1 MDNQLLYK
9 DLETFKKV
17 LPGKENAYKE
27 RVPAYV
33 ADNLAS
39 MFDLR
44 PYQKEAMGRFVYYF
58 NEYDDRPQDQ
68 PTQNLFHM
76 ATGSGKTLIM
86 AGLILYLY
94 EQGYRN
100 FLFFVDSSN
109 IINKTRENFLNSAS
123 SKFLFVEDIQI
134 GERQIRVR
142 EVDNFSSSH
151 PDDINIIFTTIQG
164 LHSRL
169 NTPRENSVTYE
180 DFEDQRVVML
190 SDEAHHINAETK
202 KGYKLLK
209 SEEENITSWEQT
221 VFRIFNANDENVLLE
236 FTATIDLGNPDIKD
250 KYRDKII
257 MDYPLKEFRKDG
269 YSKEVKVLQA
279 DLKKFDRALQAIL
292 LSQYRRKVFA
302 KHGVL
307 IKPVIL
313 FKSRIIKDSEEFY
326 ELFNRKIKK
335 LTGSDIKNVKDNPS
349 LEPILKEAFNFFEAE
364 NISLENLAQEIREE
378 FSEEKCLTI
387 NSKSES
393 EEKQIAVN
401 TLEDPDNEYR
411 GIFAVDKLNEGWDV
425 LNLFDIVR
433 LYNTRDAKSGK
444 PGKTT
449 MSEAQLI
456 GRGARYC
463 PFKIDEDQPLYQRK
477 YDVVGDEEE
486 HELKICEELY
496 YHSAHNPRYIDELNT
511 ALEEVGIKAKR
522 NYQISLNLKPSFK
535 ETTTYQKGI
544 IYTNKKKKYR
554 REDVKS
560 LDEHARDHLYK
571 VKLRTGYMVTTT
583 IYEDSTGT
591 PLKTAR
597 KNYKIAS
604 FGKHIVKKALNRL
617 QFYHFSTLK
626 KYFPYLKSHTEFIE
640 SEDYLAR
647 IEVEVTGAQ
656 ERLKNLSPTDKLDIT
671 VQVLD
676 DLASK
681 IMSGTVEYK
690 GTKEFQGQLLK
701 DVISDKEVNIARD
714 DGGDREYGIRQ
725 SESPTDGLRMP
736 IDEKEWYAFND
747 NFGTSE
753 EKKFVKY
760 IDKVYNELK
769 STYDEIYL
777 VRNERHFTI
786 HNFEDGRGF
795 EPDFVLFL
803 IKEQPEKSLH
813 YQIFI
818 EPKGDHL
825 LEHDEWK
832 EEFLQELK
840 SNYDLTPVFKGKE
853 YILWGL
859 PFYNENKR
867 RREFENEFEKIINI
881 QG

>member
-1 MDNQLLYK
+1 MEEELLYK
-9 DLETFKKV
+9 DLQTYKKFAGEDV
-17 LPGKENAYKE
+17 YKKQ
-27 RVPAYV
+27 VPSYIPN
-33 ADNLAS
+33 NLAP
-39 MFDLR
+39 MFQLR
-44 PYQKEAMGRFVYYF
+44 PYQQEAFGRYIYYL
-58 NEYDDRPQDQ
+58 NKYDNRPKGQ
-68 PTQNLFHM
+68 PLQNLFHM

-86 AGLILYLY
+86 AGLLLFLY
-94 EQGYRN
+94 EEGYRN

-109 IINKTRENFLNSAS
+109 IINKTRENFLNNAS
-123 SKFLFVEDIQI
+123 NKYLFADDIQI
-134 GERQIRVR
+134 GEKRVRVR

-180 DFEDQRVVML
+180 DFEDEKVVL
-190 SDEAHHINAETK
+190 ISDEAHHINAETK
-202 KGYKLLK
+202 KGYKLLEAEK
-209 SEEENITSWEQT
+209 ENITSWEQT
-221 VFRIFNANDENVLLE
+221 VFKIFNSHDENILLE
-236 FTATIDLGNPDIKD
+236 FTATIDLGNPDIKK
-250 KYRDKII
+250 KYQDKII

-279 DLKKFDRALQAIL
+279 DLEKFERAIQAII

-302 KHGVL
+302 DHQIL

-313 FKSRIIKDSEEFY
+313 FKSRIIKDSEAFY
-326 ELFNRKIKK
+326 EKFKTEIKD
-335 LTGSDIKNVKDNPS
+335 LSGNDLQQVKNNPS
-349 LEPILKEAFNFFEAE
+349 LDPILKEAFQYFEDKS
-364 NISLENLAQEIREE
+364 ISLENLAQEIREE
-378 FSEEKCLTI
+378 FSEDKCLTI

-401 TLEDPDNEYR
+401 TLEDDDNEYR

-433 LYNTRDAKSGK
+433 LYNTRDAKSGR

-463 PFKIDEDQPLYQRK
+463 PFQLNEEQPLYQRK
-477 YDVVGDEEE
+477 YDIVGDEEE
-486 HELKICEELY
+486 YELKICEELY

-522 NYQISLNLKPSFK
+522 NYQVSLNLKPSFK
-535 ETTTYQKGI
+535 QSPTYKKGY
-544 IYTNKKKKYR
+544 IYTNQKKKYK
-554 REDVKS
+554 REDIKS
-560 LDEHARDHLYK
+560 LDEHAQNHLYK

-583 IYEDSTGT
+583 IYEDTSGKQ
-591 PLKTAR
+591 LKTAR
-597 KNYKIAS
+597 QNYKIAD
-604 FGKHIVKKALNRL
+604 FGERIVKKALNRL
-617 QFYHFSTLK
+617 QFYYFSNLK
-626 KYFPYLKSHTEFIE
+626 NYFPHLTSHTEFIN

-647 IEVEVTGAQ
+647 VEVEVTGV
-656 ERLKNLSPTDKLDIT
+656 EDRLNNLSPTDKLDIT

-676 DLASK
+676 ELASK
-681 IMSGTVEYK
+681 IKSGTVEYK
-690 GTKEFQGQLLK
+690 GTKDFQGELVSE
-701 DVISDKEVNIARD
+701 VISDKEISVAKDEGD
-714 DGGDREYGIRQ
+714 DRYKGIPQTDPQ
-725 SESPTDGLRMP
+725 SEDLMIPLG
-736 IDEKEWYAFND
+736 EKEWYAFND

-760 IDKVYNELK
+760 IDKVYEKLEP
-769 STYDEIYL
+769 SFDEIYL
-777 VRNERHFTI
+777 VRNESHFTI
-786 HNFEDGRGF
+786 YNFEDGKGF

-803 IKEQPEKSLH
+803 KKEDPEKSLH

-832 EEFLQELK
+832 EEFLEELK
-840 SNYDLTPVFKGKE
+840 DDYDLIPVWRDKE

-867 RREFENEFEKIINI
+867 RREFEKEFEKIISV
-881 QG
+881 